1 MLYRKFTAKVDVTQT
16 TVILIFRNL
25 KNDEQ
30 DQDKEWKFVPKR
42 LGTGMDAKTVNRG
55 ENQENRV
62 NNFSILLFTNICEME
77 YIANRL
83 SSVINLNEFRPFTII
98 FHARS
103 KHD

>member
-1 MLYRKFTAKVDVTQT
+1 
-16 TVILIFRNL
+16 
-25 KNDEQ
+25 
-30 DQDKEWKFVPKR
+30 
-42 LGTGMDAKTVNRG
+42 MDAKTVNRG
-55 ENQENRV
+55 ENQENRA

-77 YIANRL
+77 YIVNRL